1 MLLCKNCGIENI
13 YYLLVYCFNFISE
26 PPKKIHIS
34 CPREVTRVGLFIISR
49 DVYTSLLLE
58 MVALK

>member
-13 YYLLVYCFNFISE
+13 YYMLVYCFNFISE

-34 CPREVTRVGLFIISR
+34 CPREITRVGLFIIR
-49 DVYTSLLLE
+49 NGCAE
-58 MVALK
+58 MKNNSIFLYL